1 MFSLQLQTK
10 YHLDAIQNLTD
21 EFDIVDHLTALY
33 NLTITHVGRPHVLD
47 VLCMNDHLAII
58 RQLIEAEKEKVQA
71 MESSTKYKSPTLS
84 YAVDVLDVLLRHG
97 TNMKCLQV
105 HGKQLLA
112 IVKSYDIF
120 ESNVSAMLQ
129 ELLVYLKPLDQPKS
143 VFSYDDSTLLCDL
156 MRKSFEFFT
165 TFPGDLITCL
175 RIARHMAIPSASPCP
190 PQDARKDY
198 QELKH
203 KLFLVQ
209 FYSAEGYSLLVTI
222 LEKTA
227 THFQQP
233 KMHSS
238 NLVGQQGVLVLQVLL
253 PTVQILRHLLVVAI
267 EARNTNFRDVTV
279 MPLLHVYNLLH
290 NIPATAIAF
299 QEAQQTQ
306 VEIIQTLLCYTQAT
320 PPEGVDNESV
330 MKSLWSQV
338 VGEVIKFTLLSPS
351 TFIPGLMVLSEMLPL
366 PLPIPTTAPLPSDR
380 ETQRVLTE
388 RQLWSAYLHPQTNA
402 IVELI
407 QTLSPTSYPPLI
419 MLLVRVCLQ
428 MADLGPNMSVVVA
441 RTILELFM
449 SVAVVAGGVATSHHL
464 RLMNYL
470 GNLVGHASIK
480 AGVLSLLSPRLMEMW
495 SGILT
500 TYSGEAVHQQ
510 TQESVLILFQS
521 LLDCE
526 NSFYAAGT
534 VVGKETVLAS
544 VIPTVEMLQGI
555 VNSCLDHMLLMEEGG
570 GDGVNVL
577 PVLRNLMLFTEHE

>member
-1 MFSLQLQTK
+1 M
-10 YHLDAIQNLTD
+10 DAIQNLTD

-33 NLTITHVGRPHVLD
+33 NLTTSPIARPHVLD
-47 VLCMNDHLAII
+47 VICMNDNLSVISD
-58 RQLIEAEKEKVQA
+58 LIEVEKQKVLT
-71 MESSTKYKSPTLS
+71 MESSSKYKSPTLS
-84 YAVDVLDVLLRHG
+84 YSVDVLDVLLRHG
-97 TNMKCLQV
+97 TNMKCLQEN
-105 HGKQLLA
+105 GKQLLG

-129 ELLVYLKPLDQPKS
+129 ELLIYLKPLDQPKT
-143 VFSYDDSTLLCDL
+143 VFSYDDATLLCDL
-156 MRKSFEFFT
+156 MKKSFEFFT

-175 RIARHMAIPSASPCP
+175 RIARYMAIPNCP
-190 PQDARKDY
+190 HETDGSEQVEDQEVNARKDY
-198 QELKH
+198 KELKH

-209 FYSAEGYSLLVTI
+209 FYSSEGYSILVTI
-222 LEKTA
+222 LEKIA

-238 NLVGQQGVLVLQVLL
+238 NLVGNQGVLVLQVIL
-253 PTVQILRHLLVVAI
+253 PTVQILRRVLMVVI
-267 EARNTNFRDVTV
+267 EARNTDFKDVTAV
-279 MPLLHVYNLLH
+279 VPLLNVYNLLH
-290 NIPATAIAF
+290 NIPATAIAY
-299 QEAQQTQ
+299 QDAQRAQ
-306 VEIIQTLLCYTQAT
+306 VEIVKTLLCYTQPS

-338 VGEVIKFTLLSPS
+338 VGEVIKFSMICPS

-366 PLPIPTTAPLPSDR
+366 PLPIPTVAAPTER
-380 ETQRVLTE
+380 ELQRVLTE

-449 SVAVVAGGVATSHHL
+449 SHSVVSGMATSHHL

-470 GNLVGHASIK
+470 GTLVGHASIK
-480 AGVLSLLSPRLMEMW
+480 AGVLSLLSPKLMEMW
-495 SGILT
+495 TGILT
-500 TYSGEAVHQQ
+500 TPSAEPVHQQ
-510 TQESVLILFQS
+510 TQESILIVWQS

-526 NSFYAAGT
+526 NSFYAA
-534 VVGKETVLAS
+534 VNNHVAKESVLAS
-544 VIPTVEMLQGI
+544 VIPTVEMLQGM
-555 VNSCLDHMLLMEEGG
+555 VNSCFDHMLVSEGG
-570 GDGVNVL
+570 SGTTNGL